1 MNDRAD
7 IARDV
12 GVDDKTVASYFQI
25 LEDTLLGFFLESF
38 STSVRK
44 RQVQA
49 PKFYLFDLGVQRS
62 LERTLRQAIVPGT
75 FACGRAFEHFVIAE
89 MVRLNDALKLD
100 CRFSHLRTKD
110 GVEIDLIVERPG
122 EPPALVEIKSAPRT
136 TAHDAR
142 HLKPFLADIPGARGL
157 CLSLD
162 PTERLADGILYVPW
176 RRGLETLGFWPRGR

>member
-1 MNDRAD
+1 MAA

-75 FACGRAFEHFVIAE
+75 FAFGRAFEHFVIAE
-89 MVRLNDALKLD
+89 MVRLNDTLKLD

-122 EPPALVEIKSAPRT
+122 EPPALGVPPGLGEPPGPEACAYRLTRRSGLRMASCTSHGAAVWRLSDSGRG
-136 TAHDAR
+136 A
-142 HLKPFLADIPGARGL
+142 ADITR
-157 CLSLD
+157 SL
-162 PTERLADGILYVPW
+162 PRLRTA
-176 RRGLETLGFWPRGR
+176 

>member
-1 MNDRAD
+1 M
-7 IARDV
+7 
-12 GVDDKTVASYFQI
+12 
-25 LEDTLLGFFLESF
+25 
-38 STSVRK
+38 
-44 RQVQA
+44 QA

-75 FACGRAFEHFVIAE
+75 FAFGRAFEHFVIAE

-142 HLKPFLADIPGARGL
+142 HLKPVRPMAPRSGDSRILAAGPLTSRVHCRG
-157 CLSLD
+157 S
-162 PTERLADGILYVPW
+162 G
-176 RRGLETLGFWPRGR
+176 PRNALPQRSSQITIR